1 MRAVKEL
8 IGTRIAAF
16 INAPN
21 KNYEPLVCGLDR
33 VDFKPADVILVSNNK
48 RRAVKWTTMSELTP
62 P

>member
-1 MRAVKEL
+1 MRAVKEF

-33 VDFKPADVILVSNNK
+33 VDFKPADIILVSSMMQSCEDK
-48 RRAVKWTTMSELTP
+48 MLMAMY
-62 P
+62 